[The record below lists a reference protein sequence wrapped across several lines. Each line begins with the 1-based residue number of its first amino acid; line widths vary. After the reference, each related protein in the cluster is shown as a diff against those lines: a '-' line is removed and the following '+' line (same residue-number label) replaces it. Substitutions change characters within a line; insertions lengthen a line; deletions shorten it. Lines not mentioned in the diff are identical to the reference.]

1 MEIAFWKMHGAGNDF
16 VLVDDRKG
24 EFPEQDSA
32 WVRAICARRTGV
44 GCEGVILLSGTGG
57 AGVRMRFLNPDG
69 KAAEFCGNGARC
81 AARLASDLGM
91 GGREV
96 DLQTD
101 AGPIAALVGKDGVTL
116 RLPAPRGWRLGESV
130 RVAGADFVCHFV
142 NTGVPHVVV
151 PVGDPGK
158 IEVESIGSAIR
169 RHERYAPAGANVNF
183 VSVTGPRCMAIRTY
197 ERGVEAET
205 GACGSGAVAAALVAA
220 RLGLA
225 GLPVSLRTRL
235 GHELVVDAEPAGEG
249 FESVRLTGPAEYVYR
264 GTMEYPA
271 SARGTR

>member
-16 VLVDDRKG
+16 VLVDDRHG
-24 EFPEQDSA
+24 VFPERDSA
-32 WVRAICARRTGV
+32 WVRAVCARRTGV
-44 GCEGVILLSGTGG
+44 GCEGVILLSGAGG
-57 AGVRMRFLNPDG
+57 AEVRMRFLNPDG

-91 GGREV
+91 AGREV
-96 DLQTD
+96 TLRTD
-101 AGPIAALVGKDGVTL
+101 AGPVVALVGKDGVTL
-116 RLPAPRGWRLGESV
+116 RLPSPRGWRLGESV

-151 PVGDPGK
+151 PVGDPAK

-169 RHERYAPAGANVNF
+169 RHERYAPAGTNVNF
-183 VSVTGPRCMAIRTY
+183 VSVTGPRAMAIRTY

-225 GLPVSLRTRL
+225 GLPVSLRTSL
-235 GHELVVDAEPAGEG
+235 GHELVVCAEPAGEG
-249 FESVRLTGPAEYVYR
+249 FESVRLTGPAEYVFR
-264 GTMEYPA
+264 GTVEYPEPA
-271 SARGTR
+271 GGRQ